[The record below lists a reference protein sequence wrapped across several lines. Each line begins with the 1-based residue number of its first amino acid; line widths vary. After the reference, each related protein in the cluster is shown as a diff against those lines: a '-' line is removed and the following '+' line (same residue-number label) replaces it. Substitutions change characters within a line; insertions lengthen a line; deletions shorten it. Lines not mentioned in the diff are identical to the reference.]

1 MIRCPEAGPDKEA
14 ICSFIDSRGNAMT
27 TVTREQISV
36 AFFDLIKSAASFTAT
51 SRRFVH
57 WDQVN
62 ETQMPFLTMLKTG
75 EVRGRQ
81 NEGLPTLTINAHA
94 FVYLSA
100 GMDPEDTPDTAMNA
114 LLDAVDAAVAP
125 SGADTMNGNKQTLG
139 GLVAHCYSL
148 GPVFIDTGDID
159 GKAVAAIPF
168 QILVP

>member
-1 MIRCPEAGPDKEA
+1 MTA
-14 ICSFIDSRGNAMT
+14 I
-27 TVTREQISV
+27 TREQIAAALFTLV
-36 AFFDLIKSAASFTAT
+36 EGAASFGAT

-75 EVRGRQ
+75 EARGRQ
-81 NEGLPTLTINAHA
+81 AEGLPTLTINAHV
-94 FVYLSA
+94 FLYLSA
-100 GMDPEDTPDTAMNA
+100 GMDPEDVPGSAMNA
-114 LLDAVDAAVAP
+114 VLDAIDTAVAP
-125 SGADTMNGNKQTLG
+125 SGADAVNGNRQTLG
-139 GLVAHCYSL
+139 GLVSHCYPL